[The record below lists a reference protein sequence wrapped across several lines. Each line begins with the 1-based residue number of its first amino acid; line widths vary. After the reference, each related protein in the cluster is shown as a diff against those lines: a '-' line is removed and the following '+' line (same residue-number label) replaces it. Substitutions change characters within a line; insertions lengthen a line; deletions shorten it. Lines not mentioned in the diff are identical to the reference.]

1 MAESVKVAVR
11 VRPFNS
17 REIARNAKVI
27 IGMSGKTTTIQDP
40 ENMSTDPRPFAFD
53 FSYWSH
59 DEFKE
64 NSDGYLEPTGSK
76 YADQTKVFDDLG
88 RGVLDNAWKGY
99 NCSLFAYGQTGSGKS
114 YSMVGYGS
122 NKGIV
127 PIFCDELFKAV
138 EEKRANA
145 GADEEYQ
152 VTLGMLEIYN
162 EQVRDLLNP
171 KTINQKGG
179 LKVRQDPKK
188 GFYVEQ
194 LTSCSVNNYKE
205 IDNKINDGTRNR
217 TVASTSMNATSSR
230 AHTIVAITF
239 TQKTPNET
247 GQSMTR
253 TAIVNLVDLA
263 GSERADSTGATGDR
277 LKEGSAINQSLSS
290 LGNVIK
296 ALADQSTG
304 KKKVVVPYRDS
315 VLTKLLQNALGGN
328 SKTIMIAALS
338 PADINY
344 EETLSTLRFADRAKA
359 IKTTATVNESPTD
372 RLIRELREE
381 NARLMDMLKQ
391 GGLSPEQAAALIAGG
406 GGGGGNSSNSA
417 NQEIE
422 EMKKQLEEQVR
433 KNQEE
438 MENMKKTWKER
449 AAESQVANSAN
460 MEEDNKR
467 LANRK
472 VVPHLWNLNEDPA
485 LTAMVVH
492 FVNEG
497 TSKLGNKKASPP
509 ADITLSGLS
518 ILPAHAVVTSKNGN
532 ISIKPLE
539 KAKILVNGQRIIK
552 DTPLHH
558 NDRLLFGANNMYV
571 FHHPQDEAKN
581 LKEGKKTE
589 TPTFDSAHEEIAQ
602 KAGLMNTEGK
612 SAEDMIL
619 QEEVVQ
625 MLQLVNE
632 ANAMSEELDK
642 KVKFEV
648 ALISPQARGIKDGRT
663 VVMVKMA
670 SQVNSNEWMW
680 DKNKAINRKSLM
692 QQIYQ
697 DFVSGEDNW
706 DVPKEQDP
714 FWEPADQ
721 EILVGTAHLHLMSLA
736 HALDIEETLAIT
748 DYKGTE
754 MGHMCVYAKPCTK
767 DYQDLAE
774 DDFVDEPN
782 DQIGKNFYFILKI
795 DNCRG
800 LPQNIAKSRCKYKYY
815 TDDKFTETNE
825 MESMNPNFNFEKK
838 YKQTPVTEQYI
849 TYLNNGSIVIEVWGR
864 QKSDSQEGATS
875 KGAAKPAAKQNANNT
890 AQKKTDTKTSANDNK
905 SKPAPAPA
913 AAPAAAPVVKQDPK
927 MAVELDNYKKRTNE
941 AEGKLGSIQN
951 QLAAKRKTGQ
961 TTITIDELE
970 AMLGGGNG
978 SKAGGGNVDN
988 NRNENLGENTS
999 KACVIQ

>member
-1 MAESVKVAVR
+1 
-11 VRPFNS
+11 
-17 REIARNAKVI
+17 
-27 IGMSGKTTTIQDP
+27 MSGKTTEIKDP
-40 ENMSTDPRPFAFD
+40 ENMSAEPRRFAFD
-53 FSYWSH
+53 YSYWSH
-59 DEFKE
+59 DQFTE
-64 NSDGYLEPTGSK
+64 NSEGYLEPSGSK
-76 YADQTKVFDDLG
+76 YADQKVVFDDLG

-138 EEKRANA
+138 EAKRINA

-171 KTINQKGG
+171 KTISQKGG

-194 LTSCSVNNYKE
+194 LTSCPVNSYKE
-205 IDNKINDGTRNR
+205 IDNKINEGTRNR
-217 TVASTSMNATSSR
+217 TVASTNMNATSSR

-253 TAIVNLVDLA
+253 TAVVNLVDLA

-296 ALADQSTG
+296 ALADLSTG
-304 KKKVVVPYRDS
+304 KKKTVVPYRDS

-381 NARLMDMLKQ
+381 NARLMEMLKQ
-391 GGLSPEQAAALIAGG
+391 GGLSPEMAAALIGGAGG
-406 GGGGGNSSNSA
+406 AGGNNSA
-417 NQEIE
+417 NSEVE

-438 MENMKKTWKER
+438 MENMKKTWQER
-449 AAESQVANSAN
+449 MQENKGSISAN

-467 LANRK
+467 QEDRK
-472 VVPHLWNLNEDPA
+472 VIPHLWNLNEDPA

-497 TSKLGNKKASPP
+497 TSKIGNKKASPP
-509 ADITLSGLS
+509 AEITLSGLS
-518 ILPAHAVVTSKNGN
+518 ILPAHAVVTNKNSN
-532 ISIKPLE
+532 ISIKPME

-552 DTPLHH
+552 DTQLHH

-581 LKEGKKTE
+581 IKEGKKTE
-589 TPTFDSAHEEIAQ
+589 TPTFDSAQEEIAQ

-612 SAEDMIL
+612 SADSDKMQDMIL

-648 ALISPQARGIKDGRT
+648 ALMSPQARGLKDGRT
-663 VVMVKMA
+663 AVMVKMI
-670 SQVNSNEWMW
+670 SQVNNNEWMW

-692 QQIYQ
+692 QEIYQ
-697 DFVSGEDNW
+697 DFVSGEENW
-706 DVPKEQDP
+706 DVPKEKDP
-714 FWEPADQ
+714 FWEPSDQ
-721 EILVGTAHLHLMSLA
+721 EILIGSAHLHLMSLA
-736 HALDIEETLAIT
+736 HAFDIEETLAIT
-748 DYKGTE
+748 DYKGKE
-754 MGHMCVYAKPCTK
+754 MGHVKVTCKPCTK
-767 DYQDLAE
+767 DYKDLGE

-782 DQIGKNFYFILKI
+782 EMIGKDFYFILKLE
-795 DNCRG
+795 NCRG
-800 LPQNIAKSRCKYKYY
+800 LPPNIAKSRCKYKHY

-825 MESMNPNFNFEKK
+825 VESMNPDFNFEKK

-849 TYLNNGSIVIEVWGR
+849 NYLKDGSIVIEVWGR
-864 QKSDSQEGATS
+864 QKGDSNAGAPSNSTVAS
-875 KGAAKPAAKQNANNT
+875 KGAKPAANNAT
-890 AQKKTDTKTSANDNK
+890 QQKKPDNK
-905 SKPAPAPA
+905 VNNKLKSTPAPAPV
-913 AAPAAAPVVKQDPK
+913 PAPVVKEDPK
-927 MAVELDNYKKRTNE
+927 IAAELDSYKKRTNE
-941 AEGKLGSIQN
+941 AEGKLGSIQD
-951 QLAAKRKTGQ
+951 QIAAKRKNGQ
-961 TTITIDELE
+961 TTITIEELE
-970 AMLGGGNG
+970 AMLGG
-978 SKAGGGNVDN
+978 NVN
-988 NRNENLGENTS
+988 HTRNENLGENTS